1 MIAHD
6 IGITGHDMLS
16 SKAIQA
22 IGIDH
27 PRDVWRINGLTGSR
41 SPLLQFLALVVMTSK
56 EKKRRRTKV

>member
-1 MIAHD
+1 
-6 IGITGHDMLS
+6 MLS

>member
-1 MIAHD
+1 
-6 IGITGHDMLS
+6 MLS

-22 IGIDH
+22 IDIDH